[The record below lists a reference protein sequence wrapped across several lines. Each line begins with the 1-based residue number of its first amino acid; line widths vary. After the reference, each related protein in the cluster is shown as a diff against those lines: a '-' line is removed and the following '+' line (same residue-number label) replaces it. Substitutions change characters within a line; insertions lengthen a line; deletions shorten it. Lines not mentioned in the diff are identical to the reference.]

1 MDARA
6 EKLANARR
14 KLRDHQEKKTQ
25 KDCVDICAE
34 KNDHLNNIGGN
45 ENTNMDEVISISH
58 DEDSADSRNEGL
70 NSYQTKTPN
79 VTEDKI
85 QDVKMAEYLI
95 YNQKCLENEVQSL
108 QNKLSELNSLYTNEQ
123 INHNKFKEKSNILE
137 SEVSILSD
145 KYAKISQ
152 DLKNKDDL
160 ISELKSKTQIL
171 LDENNN
177 LNEQLDFTKTML
189 KTKESDN
196 AQLHNQ
202 VCLYYSQL
210 EAARL
215 QVQQLTIDS
224 TTENVHKNSNS
235 AEIEQLQTKIS
246 GLEQKIA
253 IMEQEREH
261 ITSYYEHYMKDLTT
275 QLNSTTLRNEDL
287 SKEVS
292 RLSDRESGLVD
303 QISDMEI
310 RLQNFNKKDFEVETQ
325 VDTSELQ
332 KQLISL
338 QITLEQSEK
347 QKGELQKQLEDA
359 VAKINELEQ
368 LQKPECEHD
377 ALSVTK
383 LSADIT
389 SDKIAAQRATEQNVK
404 LKSDI
409 EGLELVIVKMTK
421 DKLELTEM
429 LTHEKKLNKELM
441 IKLADIE
448 ELGKTVNNKL
458 RAKDEEMMRLQNESR
473 EIAKKYN
480 EILEHGSN
488 HSSCKINNESEH
500 NEHIS
505 HDVIEEHTID
515 PESNNNILETE
526 TNANEKKIA
535 SFENDFKTNCII
547 PKEDAML
554 KLQQRFMNIMDE
566 VANLSDEKH
575 RLEHIILQLQN
586 ETDTI
591 CEYVALYQQQRSLL
605 KKRDEERTH
614 QLKMFEKECNE
625 LKHLL
630 GELRDLLFRLAEDKE
645 ISKYLKTDARN
656 DDMARLWELLK
667 KLQNS
672 SLLNKNF
679 KTMDINSFYPCSC
692 CSGKLIDV

>member
-14 KLRDHQEKKTQ
+14 KLRDHQVKKTQ
-25 KDCVDICAE
+25 KDCVDISSE
-34 KNDHLNNIGGN
+34 KNDNIDGKQ
-45 ENTNMDEVISISH
+45 NTNMVEITNIVH
-58 DEDSADSRNEGL
+58 DEHNSGSRNEAL
-70 NSYQTKTPN
+70 SSYETQNPN
-79 VTEDKI
+79 VVEDKL
-85 QDVKMAEYLI
+85 QDVNMTEYLI

-123 INHNKFKEKSNILE
+123 IDHNKCKQKINVLE
-137 SEVSILSD
+137 TEISILSD
-145 KYAKISQ
+145 KCSKISQ
-152 DLKNKDDL
+152 ELKIKDDMV
-160 ISELKSKTQIL
+160 SEIKNNNQIL

-189 KTKESDN
+189 QTKESEN

-202 VCLYYSQL
+202 VSLYHSQL

-224 TTENVHKNSNS
+224 TTENVHKNSNN
-235 AEIEQLQTKIS
+235 AEIDQLQTKIS

-253 IMEQEREH
+253 IMEREREH
-261 ITSYYEHYMKDLTT
+261 LTSYYEHYMKDLST

-287 SKEVS
+287 SKEVN
-292 RLSDRESGLVD
+292 RLSDRETSLIE

-325 VDTSELQ
+325 VDTSALQ

-338 QITLEQSEK
+338 QMSLEQSE
-347 QKGELQKQLEDA
+347 QHKGELQKQYDEA
-359 VAKINELEQ
+359 IAKINELEKS
-368 LQKPECEHD
+368 QKPECEHD

-409 EGLELVIVKMTK
+409 EGLELVIIKMTK

-441 IKLADIE
+441 LKLADIE
-448 ELGKTVNNKL
+448 ELGKTVNKKL

-488 HSSCKINNESEH
+488 HSSCKNHNETEL
-500 NEHIS
+500 NEHICQ
-505 HDVIEEHTID
+505 DIIEEHTID
-515 PESNNNILETE
+515 PESNNNFSETE
-526 TNANEKKIA
+526 KSINEKKIVPHD
-535 SFENDFKTNCII
+535 NDFKTNCII

-645 ISKYLKTDARN
+645 ISMYLKTDARN
-656 DDMARLWELLK
+656 DDMARIWELLK

-679 KTMDINSFYPCSC
+679 KTMDLNSFYPCSC